1 MGSERRGAELTR
13 SIIGGFYEVYN
24 DLGFGLLE
32 SVYSL
37 ALVYELRAR
46 GHRVMREV
54 WTDVLY
60 KGIPI
65 ARQRLHMVIDN
76 AVIIEIK
83 ATEQLPAFARRQLL
97 NYLTVT
103 KFELGLMLHFGPEAK
118 VHRLINTRRSSKI
131 CDNLGSICENLRL
144 NTRPSNSVL

>member
-24 DLGFGLLE
+24 ELGFGLLE

-37 ALVYELRAR
+37 ALDYELRAR
-46 GHRVMREV
+46 GHRVTREV

-60 KGIPI
+60 KTIPI
-65 ARQRLHMVIDN
+65 ARQRLDMVVDN
-76 AVIIEIK
+76 AVVIEIK

-97 NYLTVT
+97 NY
-103 KFELGLMLHFGPEAK
+103 
-118 VHRLINTRRSSKI
+118 
-131 CDNLGSICENLRL
+131 
-144 NTRPSNSVL
+144 